1 MVDDLNPTEP
11 ENTATPETPETP
23 VEPIAISHL
32 KQNIRLDKAPITP
45 RAGSIAP
52 FGTRLNAAPYTAQE
66 FNQVAANFPRL
77 RLAEDAMGAEW
88 VKTLKEGSELLF
100 QGSSLLASLV
110 RENSQWL
117 QGVDNE
123 GERIN
128 AGHPRFE
135 ANSDASNRLSGE
147 RAVIKVRSLLGL
159 GAIAAIPLWHT
170 GIWVQLKAPSNA
182 ALLELDRRITEEKVR
197 LGRATSGMIF
207 SNNTI
212 YTTSYLVNF
221 VLNHIYDCSLTDM
234 SVDNLKA
241 TIKCTDLPTL
251 VWGMLCTMYMNG
263 YPLSQACIYN
273 PAECQHVTNEL
284 IDIRKL
290 SVTDNSAL
298 TKYQRKMMSRR
309 TAKFSNEELK
319 RYAEEHRYG
328 QLHMVKFSDDLRIQ
342 LKVPSLAE
350 YEQAGFDWVDGI
362 EKMVEDSFGVRLGGN
377 EREEYIQTQAR
388 LTAMRQYTQWVDRIV
403 VGDEAQADVIEDR
416 DTIGELLGEL
426 SGDLDINKQFFTEMG
441 KYIDESTISL
451 IALPKYNCPSCGK
464 PQKSENDP
472 THEHLIP
479 IDVVQVFF
487 TLRDQRLFQVL
498 TQSN

>member
-1 MVDDLNPTEP
+1 MVDDHNPAEP
-11 ENTATPETPETP
+11 ENTAAPQADDTP

-32 KQNIRLDKAPITP
+32 KQNIRIDKTPISA
-45 RAGSIAP
+45 REGSIAP
-52 FGTRLNAAPYTAQE
+52 FGERLNAAPYTAHE
-66 FNQVAANFPRL
+66 FNQVATNFPRL
-77 RLAEDAMGAEW
+77 RLAEDALGVEW
-88 VKTLKEGSELLF
+88 VKTLQEGSQLLF

-110 RENSQWL
+110 REDSQWL

-128 AGHPRFE
+128 AGRPRFE
-135 ANSDASNRLSGE
+135 ANADANNRLSGE
-147 RAVIKVRSLLGL
+147 RAVIKVRSILGL

-182 ALLELDRRITEEKVR
+182 ALLELDRRITEEKVS

-290 SVTDNSAL
+290 SVTDNNAL
-298 TKYQRKMMSRR
+298 TKFQRKLMSRR
-309 TAKFSNEELK
+309 TAKFSSEELK

-328 QLHMVKFSDDLRIQ
+328 HLHMVNFNDNLRIQ
-342 LKVPSLAE
+342 LKVPTLAE
-350 YEQAGFDWVDGI
+350 YEQAGFDWVEGI
-362 EKMVEDSFGVRLGGN
+362 EKMVEDSFGVNLRGN

-388 LTAMRQYTQWVDRIV
+388 LTAMRQYTQWVDRLIV
-403 VGDEAQADVIEDR
+403 GEEGQSDIIDDR
-416 DTIGELLGEL
+416 DTIGELLGDL
-426 SGDLDINKQFFTEMG
+426 SADPEVNRHFFTEMG
-441 KYIDESTISL
+441 KYIDQSTISL

-464 PQKSENDP
+464 PQKAENDT

-498 TQSN
+498 TRNS